1 MDNKRHQ
8 QLHTLF
14 EALIDLDPAERAAR
28 AQSLC
33 PDDESLRHEA
43 IELCRI
49 SDDTPLPMIDAPP
62 PGMDELLNAE
72 GPGEMIGPYRLV
84 RHAGEGGFGV
94 VWEAEQTE
102 PIRRRVAIKLIKPGM
117 DSRQVLRRFDD
128 ERQTLARLDHPGIA
142 RVLEAGATVRGHPY
156 FLMDFIDG
164 VPITDY
170 CDEHRLPIAGRIRL
184 FDQVCA
190 AIEHAHQR
198 GVIHRDIKASN
209 VLVVDAET
217 GPSVRVIDFGIAR
230 ALDEHDEAPTRITR
244 SGQFVGTPTS
254 MSPEQLAGGFADT
267 RSDVYALGVLLY
279 ELLTGESPFADA
291 GVSRE
296 NPSSPSSRFT
306 AARDRTETAAKARDC
321 HPGEIGRS
329 LRGELDWIVLR
340 AIQHDPERRYP
351 SVGEFAADLRR
362 YLNNEPV
369 LARPPSRIYL
379 ARKFIARNRAFVGSI
394 AVSGAALVVASV
406 VSVSFAIS
414 EAQQRRVAQDAL
426 TQADRENRIA
436 QVTSEFMT
444 EGLIAAARPDQLGRD
459 VKMRDAARFAA
470 DRIDGYKGL
479 EEAPEVEA
487 TVRLSIGKTLGQLS
501 EGEAAVKITEP
512 AYAFRRKTLGENDP
526 ETLAALIDLGASYR
540 VAGMRAEA
548 LDAYQRA
555 EQGYEMLYG
564 PDDAR
569 TLTTVRRIGGIQ
581 MDLAQ
586 DAMAEKS
593 LLRAIDGLAKLGPE
607 YASDL
612 YLARKTLQSLY
623 SNMGRNEE
631 AETLANELVMQA
643 PALFGEGSLQQASLE
658 GMLGN
663 LALTAGRSKEAAE
676 HFTNAIAIRLAKVGP
691 DNGGLIEFLG
701 NRAYAYNSLG
711 RLDEAYA
718 DTVEAVRIADKAFGP
733 ESLES
738 LLGCNNALYFGTRV
752 GKFEEAERFGLRAW
766 KNAPGTRLPQQQVGA
781 NLVDLYQAWEKA
793 DPGKGHV
800 EQAAPYGGG

>member
-1 MDNKRHQ
+1 M
-8 QLHTLF
+8 
-14 EALIDLDPAERAAR
+14 PR

-33 PDDESLRHEA
+33 PDDESLRHEQSSSA
-43 IELCRI
+43 GSRRHPAA
-49 SDDTPLPMIDAPP
+49 DDRRALARDGRA
-62 PGMDELLNAE
+62 AQRR
-72 GPGEMIGPYRLV
+72 GPGRDDRAVPARPA
-84 RHAGEGGFGV
+84 RGEGGFGV
-94 VWEAEQTE
+94 VWAAEQTE
-102 PIRRRVAIKLIKPGM
+102 PIRRHALRSSFIKPGM
-117 DSRQVLRRFDD
+117 DSRWWRLRRFDD

-631 AETLANELVMQA
+631 AETLANELVMQRRRCSA
-643 PALFGEGSLQQASLE
+643 RAHFSRLASRDV
-658 GMLGN
+658 GQSR
-663 LALTAGRSKEAAE
+663 ATAGRSKEAAE

-738 LLGCNNALYFGTRV
+738 LLGCNNASTSARGSESL
-752 GKFEEAERFGLRAW
+752 KKPSDSAS
-766 KNAPGTRLPQQQVGA
+766 APGRTRR
-781 NLVDLYQAWEKA
+781 
-793 DPGKGHV
+793 
-800 EQAAPYGGG
+800 APACPSSRSGPT